1 MKKILP
7 VLLIIFWGWHYQ
19 DSGSSLQRPE
29 ISTIEKTLLEW
40 VNKER
45 TDRKLGPLNLSA
57 DLRKVA
63 EGHSRDM
70 ASRRKL
76 THLSSGR
83 KSFEDRLLDAGMFF
97 IEIGENVAT
106 SETFDGA
113 FIHQGFMDSPEHRD
127 NILNPNF
134 DTIGISVVYANDNK
148 YYVTQDFIQSLDVL
162 EEEDATKFFQDE
174 IDRIRKKNALPAL
187 SFQKTANIFA
197 QRHAKKKAAGQRLL
211 NVANFF
217 GETHVHFITTPRL
230 TIPEN
235 VSREIASGIYESGG
249 IGAWFGRLP
258 EYPGG
263 TYLITLFLFPISQYK
278 DLTEEDL
285 VKILLRSINAKRNES
300 GLASM
305 RLDEQNSL
313 NAANISRQL
322 KDQQTKTLILPKG
335 PARRQVISYVTEDI
349 RIWPAN
355 LDTEITNPGLRR
367 IGIGISSQKSKDSRI
382 QTFWVTLIF

>member
-7 VLLIIFWGWHYQ
+7 VLLLIFWGWPYQ
-19 DSGSSLQRPE
+19 DSDPPLQRPE

-45 TDRKLGPLNLSA
+45 TDRKLDPLNLSE
-57 DLRKVA
+57 DLRRVA
-63 EGHSRDM
+63 ESHSRDM
-70 ASRRKL
+70 ASRRTL
-76 THLSSGR
+76 THLSVRGE
-83 KSFEDRLLDAGMFF
+83 SFKDRLLDAGMFF
-97 IEIGENVAT
+97 TEIGENVAA

-134 DTIGISVVYANDNK
+134 DTIGISVVYAKDNK
-148 YYVTQDFIQSLDVL
+148 YYVTEDFIQSLEVL
-162 EEEDATKFFQDE
+162 EEDDVTKLFQNE
-174 IDRIRKKNALPAL
+174 INKIRKKNALPPL
-187 SFQKTANIFA
+187 SFQKTANILA
-197 QRHAKKKAAGQRLL
+197 QRHAQKKATEQRLL
-211 NVANFF
+211 NIANFL

-235 VSREIASGIYESGG
+235 VSREIASGMYESGG

-278 DLTEEDL
+278 DMSEEDL

-300 GLASM
+300 GLSSL
-305 RLDEQNSL
+305 RLDEQTSIT
-313 NAANISRQL
+313 AASISRKL
-322 KDQQTKTLILPKG
+322 KAQQTRPLILPKE
-335 PARRQVISYVTEDI
+335 PPRRQIISYVTEDVH
-349 RIWPAN
+349 IWPAN
-355 LDTEITNPGLRR
+355 LDTEISNPGLRR
-367 IGIGISSQKSKDSRI
+367 IGIGISSKKSKDSQI